1 MQPASAPL
9 RPGDVIAGR
18 YRIEAQIGQGGFGA
32 VFRATQMN
40 IQREVALKML
50 LPELLAEGDG
60 LQRFQR
66 EAQLAQRLEHPNT
79 VRLLDFGQ
87 AETGAPFIAFELLRG
102 ESMDRALQQQGRFS
116 PGRVARI
123 TMQVL
128 KSLMEAHARGIVHRD
143 IKPPN
148 IFLCEYQGESDFVK
162 VLDFGI
168 AKATTATATSAG
180 LTRAGHVVGTPQYM
194 APEHLLGQ
202 APSPPGDLYALGL
215 VMAEA
220 LAGQMIYQ
228 GVPTDVCLMQISP
241 DPVPLPAIVLQS
253 PLGPVIHR
261 ATQKAVERRYGSA
274 GEMLQHL
281 ESIVRQSGGDL
292 DRGVTAPGFVSPIA
306 TAETGYV
313 AQAVAPAAGMPGAP
327 TAPIHRASPVEIA
340 HPPVAPA
347 GSSGPGLGVIIG
359 VVAVVALAAGA
370 GFGLFVYSRGGHTR
384 GTDPSSKGVVTDD
397 PDDTP
402 KKHGKKAKATGD
414 DDDDDGLDDD
424 VGDGVDLKAIK
435 KRLDEG
441 GYKLLSESN
450 TKSQGLTVHSLTLQ
464 LGTTYG
470 GLYVYGY
477 DDPSIAKSSES
488 AFKAAKGSAVARR
501 GGHILLAMMGNEHAK
516 SKELLDTCLP

>member
-1 MQPASAPL
+1 MQPISAPL

-18 YRIEAQIGQGGFGA
+18 YRIETQIGQGGFGA
-32 VFRATQMN
+32 VFRATQVN

-87 AETGAPFIAFELLRG
+87 AENGAPFIAFELLRG
-102 ESMDRALQQQGRFS
+102 ESMDRALQHQGRFS
-116 PGRVARI
+116 PGRTARI
-123 TMQVL
+123 SMQVL
-128 KSLMEAHARGIVHRD
+128 KSLMEAHAHGIVHRD

-148 IFLCEYQGESDFVK
+148 IFLCEFQGESDFVK

-168 AKATTATATSAG
+168 AKATAATATSAG
-180 LTRAGHVVGTPQYM
+180 LTQAGHVVGTPQYM
-194 APEHLLGQ
+194 PPEHLLGQ
-202 APSPPGDLYALGL
+202 APSPTGDLYALGL

-241 DPVPLPAIVLQS
+241 DPVPLPPIVLQS

-261 ATQKAVERRYGSA
+261 ATQKAVERRYANA
-274 GEMLQHL
+274 GEMLQHI
-281 ESIVRQSGGDL
+281 ETIIRQNGGDL
-292 DRGVTAPGFVSPIA
+292 DRGVTAPGFVSPLA

-313 AQAVAPAAGMPGAP
+313 AQAVAPAP
-327 TAPIHRASPVEIA
+327 TAPVYR
-340 HPPVAPA
+340 APA
-347 GSSGPGLGVIIG
+347 AEAPPAPHAPPASSGPGVGLIIG

-370 GFGLFVYSRGGHTR
+370 GFGLFVYSRSGHT
-384 GTDPSSKGVVTDD
+384 GGNAPSSKGVAADD
-397 PDDTP
+397 PDDAP
-402 KKHGKKAKATGD
+402 KKHGKKAKATVDKDGD
-414 DDDDDGLDDD
+414 DDDALDDD
-424 VGDGVDLKAIK
+424 LGEGIDLKAIK
-435 KRLDEG
+435 KRLDDG
-441 GYKLLSESN
+441 GYKLLSEST
-450 TKSQGLTVHSLTLQ
+450 TKSQGLEVRSLTLQ
-464 LGTTYG
+464 TGSTYG
-470 GLYVYGY
+470 GLYIYSY
-477 DDPSIAKSSES
+477 DDPTLAKSSES

-501 GGHILLAMMGNEHAK
+501 GGHILLAMMGNDHAK